1 MTINDK
7 IRDKKLQYAINSD
20 TAKISALSSGK
31 INKYEY
37 LTDEKILPSDQR
49 RVIKQ
54 GKYTY
59 SPLGEVLEK
68 QTKTIIDQ
76 GKKQTKAIEDHEKE
90 LVESNRLIKKDISID
105 RGSIPLEEQKNY
117 LINLLTLIIWLIS
130 TTLKEELK
138 KISVFIKIQENYL
151 KV

>member
-1 MTINDK
+1 M
-7 IRDKKLQYAINSD
+7 IRLEIKKLQYAINND

-31 INKYEY
+31 INKNEY
-37 LTDEKILPSDQR
+37 LTGEKILPSDQR
-49 RVIKQ
+49 TVIKQ
-54 GKYTY
+54 GKFIY

-76 GKKQTKAIEDHEKE
+76 GKKQIKAIEDHEKE

-105 RGSIPLEEQKNY
+105 RDSIPLEEKKNY

-138 KISVFIKIQENYL
+138 KISVFIKIQENHL
-151 KV
+151 KI

>member
-105 RGSIPLEEQKNY
+105 RGSIPLEEQKKY
-117 LINLLTLIIWLIS
+117 LINLLTLII
-130 TTLKEELK
+130 
-138 KISVFIKIQENYL
+138 
-151 KV
+151 

>member
-1 MTINDK
+1 M
-7 IRDKKLQYAINSD
+7 
-20 TAKISALSSGK
+20 
-31 INKYEY
+31 
-37 LTDEKILPSDQR
+37 
-49 RVIKQ
+49 IKQ

-151 KV
+151 KI

>member
-1 MTINDK
+1 M
-7 IRDKKLQYAINSD
+7 IRLEIKKLQYAINND

-31 INKYEY
+31 INKNEY
-37 LTDEKILPSDQR
+37 LTGEKILPSDQR
-49 RVIKQ
+49 TVIKQ
-54 GKYTY
+54 GKFIY

-76 GKKQTKAIEDHEKE
+76 GKKQIKAIEDHEKE
-90 LVESNRLIKKDISID
+90 LVESNRPIKKDISID
-105 RGSIPLEEQKNY
+105 RDSIPLEEKKNY

-138 KISVFIKIQENYL
+138 KISVFIKIQENHL
-151 KV
+151 KI